1 MICERKRKKKE
12 ALNTV
17 DIHTLSLPHSEIKKK
32 NVTNK
37 ERRTD
42 RGSEKEIQKREKE
55 RDVETERGGG
65 GRRRETDSQTVK

>member
-1 MICERKRKKKE
+1 MTK
-12 ALNTV
+12 
-17 DIHTLSLPHSEIKKK
+17 
-32 NVTNK
+32 K